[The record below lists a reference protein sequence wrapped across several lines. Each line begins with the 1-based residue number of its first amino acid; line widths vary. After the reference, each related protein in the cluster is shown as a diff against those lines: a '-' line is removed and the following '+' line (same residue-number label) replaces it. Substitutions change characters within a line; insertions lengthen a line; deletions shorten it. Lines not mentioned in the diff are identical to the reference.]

1 MGSKKRRL
9 RFCGVSVVVLRV
21 LKVLRVFHRQ
31 KYIVFQTLAQN
42 KDERYGVKGR
52 RLWGEGTRDMGWYK
66 LFELLVFIERTRDM
80 G

>member
-31 KYIVFQTLAQN
+31 KRIIFQMFAQN
-42 KDERYGVKGR
+42 KDEGYGVKGR
-52 RLWGEGTRDMGWYK
+52 RLWGKRTKVMGWYK
-66 LFELLVFIERTRDM
+66 LFELLVFIERTRDRE
-80 G
+80 